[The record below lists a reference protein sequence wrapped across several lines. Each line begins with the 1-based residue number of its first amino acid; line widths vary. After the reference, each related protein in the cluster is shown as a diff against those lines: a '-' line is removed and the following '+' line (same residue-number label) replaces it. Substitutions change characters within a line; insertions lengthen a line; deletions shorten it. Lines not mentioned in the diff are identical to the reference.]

1 MKPTL
6 PLLLL
11 LLSSSLLSAC
21 LPLRQAF
28 LNPQTIEWHYPGKKI
43 DASGEV
49 VSAQLNFKGYTRI
62 VLDGSF
68 DIESMAG
75 STETTPIRL
84 VGDKAFV
91 SHIQGQ
97 MSQGTL
103 TLRYD
108 PEFDYV
114 INKPVRVFIPVKH
127 LSTLTAKGNG
137 NVILNQVRA
146 PCLSVNIEGNMNAWI
161 KGNLILAYL
170 RFASNGKLVMYWI
183 NSTCTRID
191 AARQSTLLLA
201 GIANNLEINAEDHAY
216 VDAKFLRSQSA
227 HVHTKGCSRVDVSV
241 SRYFNGIADEQS
253 NIYYFHNRPDFIA
266 AYMHGTGSILDMH
279 DDYPPYP
286 DLLR

>member
-6 PLLLL
+6 PLIILLI
-11 LLSSSLLSAC
+11 SSSLLPAC
-21 LPLRQAF
+21 IGIRQQF
-28 LNPQTIEWHYPGKKI
+28 LHPQALEWHYPGKKI

-49 VSAQLNFKGYTRI
+49 VSAQLNFTGYCHI
-62 VLDGSF
+62 VLEGSF
-68 DIESMAG
+68 DIESVAG
-75 STETTPIRL
+75 TTENTPIRL

-91 SHIQGQ
+91 SRIQGQ

-108 PEFDYV
+108 PQFDYV
-114 INKPVRVFIPVKH
+114 VNKPVRVLLPVKH
-127 LSTLTAKGNG
+127 LKTLKAKGNG
-137 NVILNQVRA
+137 NLILNQLKA

-161 KGNLILAYL
+161 KGNLQLAYL
-170 RFASNGKLVMYWI
+170 RFASHGKLVMYWI

-201 GIANNLEINAEDHAY
+201 GIANNLEINAEDNAY

-241 SRYFNGIADEQS
+241 SRYFNGIADDNS

-266 AYMHGTGSILDMH
+266 SYMHGSGSILDMH